1 LFYTCP
7 FNHSIK
13 YQKISGRMSI
23 KMDVNIIR
31 HFNPQIRSILSAI
44 SAENCSRIQEIRL
57 RLNKPISV
65 TLNDTIKTADK
76 NGQLVG
82 YCDNSYIVTEQDIN
96 DSFNSICQY
105 SVHSFQKEITGGFV
119 TVQGGHRAGI
129 CGTAVVKNGQLETI
143 KHISSINFRIARQ
156 VFGAADEIMNS
167 VFSAGADGLL
177 IAGPPS
183 SGKTTVL
190 RDLCRQLGKKYKLSL
205 IDERGEI
212 AAVYHGIS
220 QNDVGIYTD
229 VFDGYCKADGIET
242 AVRVMS
248 PDIIV
253 CDEIGCENDIS
264 AIKHAMNC
272 GVKIIAAVHAGNLEE
287 LKCRKHIMLLIKNGA
302 FRNIAVLSG
311 AGKRIQTVRTDEFDK
326 TDRSAADTDNN
337 GHNRLLYVGRT

>member
-1 LFYTCP
+1 
-7 FNHSIK
+7 
-13 YQKISGRMSI
+13 
-23 KMDVNIIR
+23 MDVNIIR
-31 HFNPQIRSILSAI
+31 HFNPKIRSILSAI
-44 SAENCSRIQEIRL
+44 GAENCSRIQEIRL
-57 RLNKPISV
+57 RLNKPLSV
-65 TLNDTIKTADK
+65 TLNDAIKIADK
-76 NGQLVG
+76 NGQLVS
-82 YCDNSYIVTEQDIN
+82 YSDNCCIVTEQDIN

-129 CGTAVVKNGQLETI
+129 CGTAVVRNGQLETI

-156 VFGAADEIMNS
+156 IFGAADEIMNR
-167 VFSAGADGLL
+167 VFSAGAEGLL

-212 AAVYHGIS
+212 AAVYNGVS

-229 VFDGYCKADGIET
+229 VFDGYCKADGIEA

-248 PDIIV
+248 PNIIV
-253 CDEIGCENDIS
+253 CDEIGSESDVS
-264 AIKHAMNC
+264 AIKRAMNC
-272 GVKIIAAVHAGNLEE
+272 GVKIIATVHAGNLEE
-287 LKCRKHIMLLIKNGA
+287 LKCRRHIMRLVENGA
-302 FRNIAVLSG
+302 FKNIAILSG

-326 TDRSAADTDNN
+326 ADRSITDNDN
-337 GHNRLLYVGRT
+337 SGHNRLLYVGRS